1 MPTAMS
7 RLRTLRELLARF
19 QFGLAELGFARRLRN
34 EPALARAVQEWFET
48 EPERPD
54 FIAPDDW
61 LRWEQEKHQALLAA
75 AQTPQQEA
83 A

>member
-1 MPTAMS
+1 MRSEP
-7 RLRTLRELLARF
+7 RLA
-19 QFGLAELGFARRLRN
+19 A
-34 EPALARAVQEWFET
+34 AVAEWFET

-54 FIAPDDW
+54 FIAPHDW

-75 AQTPQQEA
+75 AETPQLEA